1 MNMKIEM
8 KPILNG
14 ETNSIVIDYEFE
26 LSREYVPDD
35 IKMDKPVK
43 VDGAVTARA
52 GYTELTLQVTVDYII
67 GCARCLEPISDTLV
81 IDIVKTVVAKGTLEN
96 EDNEDYIIIQ
106 DGVIEIED
114 LIVEEITVEFPARQ
128 LCSDDC
134 KGLCPK
140 CGKNLNDTNCGC
152 VTKEI
157 DPRLAILQ
165 QYIDKDKDKD

>member
-35 IKMDKPVK
+35 ITMDKPVK

-52 GYTELTLQVTVDYII
+52 GFTELILQVKVDYTI

-81 IDIVKTVVAKGTLEN
+81 IDIVKTVAAKGTLEN
-96 EDNEDYIIIQ
+96 EDNEDYIIIEE
-106 DGVIEIED
+106 GVIEIED
-114 LIVEEITVEFPARQ
+114 IIIEEITVELPARQ
-128 LCSDDC
+128 VCSEDC

-140 CGKNLNDTNCGC
+140 CGKNLNETNCGC

-165 QYIDKDKDKD
+165 QYLDKDKD